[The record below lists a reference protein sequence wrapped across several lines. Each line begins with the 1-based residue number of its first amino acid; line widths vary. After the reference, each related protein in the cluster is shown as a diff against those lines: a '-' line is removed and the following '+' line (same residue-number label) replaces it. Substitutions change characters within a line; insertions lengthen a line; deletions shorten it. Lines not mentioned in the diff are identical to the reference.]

1 MRCFYTKIEGV
12 ISLKKGLFL
21 AGLVLFSSISFA
33 GVSFNFK
40 DKAGDD
46 KLTYPKNAVFV
57 KKAFDLL
64 ELNIGEDGE
73 DYLFTVKISADFKNE
88 WKNVN
93 GWDIQMFDVYM
104 NFGTG
109 KHKQTIAGRN
119 AKLTQGWD
127 KVLVIGPEDNKKMW
141 EREIV
146 SKNKDVFDDET
157 DGENLVSDIM
167 LPYTYQLDG
176 KQLTVRVKKTD
187 LPELQNLKSVQVFL
201 MGAEGYPSQQY
212 SYIRNVNAQNSEW
225 RFGGGSDFDGDPNIV
240 DILGENDKLKNY
252 KSSEEASVYPWLDMI
267 PVNSIKKTK

>member
-1 MRCFYTKIEGV
+1 
-12 ISLKKGLFL
+12 
-21 AGLVLFSSISFA
+21 
-33 GVSFNFK
+33 
-40 DKAGDD
+40 
-46 KLTYPKNAVFV
+46 
-57 KKAFDLL
+57 
-64 ELNIGEDGE
+64 
-73 DYLFTVKISADFKNE
+73 
-88 WKNVN
+88 
-93 GWDIQMFDVYM
+93 MFDVYM